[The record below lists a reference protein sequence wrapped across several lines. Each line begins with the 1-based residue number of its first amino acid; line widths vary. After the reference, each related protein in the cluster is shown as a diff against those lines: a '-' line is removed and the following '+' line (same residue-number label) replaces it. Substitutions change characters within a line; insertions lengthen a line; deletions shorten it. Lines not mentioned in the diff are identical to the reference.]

1 LPEQPARNIG
11 KPRISKRLRA
21 KNLLLTVSAV
31 IHKTPVSNES
41 LIQHKETDMQGQDA
55 GHAAKVAHKAV
66 QSKQGGTYGA
76 GKSVSEILDKNRGS
90 DKGGTNAPRSTNAKN

>member
-1 LPEQPARNIG
+1 
-11 KPRISKRLRA
+11 
-21 KNLLLTVSAV
+21 
-31 IHKTPVSNES
+31 
-41 LIQHKETDMQGQDA
+41 MQGQDA

-76 GKSVSEILDKNRGS
+76 GKSVSELLDKNRGS